1 MENIVENLNVVK
13 QRIYAAEQKYSRPK
27 GSVKLLAVSKTQSIA
42 AITQIASTGQ
52 LNFGE
57 NYPKEAFKKI
67 TQLTS
72 PRLYWHFIGHIQSN
86 KTKQLAQRFDWIQSV
101 DREKIAQ
108 RLSDAR
114 PHDLAPIDVCI
125 QVNISRESTKS
136 GLSPTHVYDFAKFI
150 LQLPGLRLRGLMVIP
165 ASYTNFEQQRQ
176 TFREARLLYE
186 SLQNNAINLDTMSMG
201 MSNDLEAAIAEGST
215 LIRVGTAIFG
225 SRES

>member
-13 QRIYAAEQKYSRPK
+13 QRIYAAEQKYSRPA
-27 GSVKLLAVSKTQSIA
+27 GAVTLLAVSKTQPIA
-42 AITQIASTGQ
+42 AITHIAGAGQ

-57 NYPKEAFKKI
+57 NYPKEAFNKI
-67 TQLTS
+67 TQLKNI
-72 PRLYWHFIGHIQSN
+72 RLYWHFIGQIQSN

-114 PHDLAPIDVCI
+114 PPELGPINVCI
-125 QVNISRESTKS
+125 QVNISGESTKS
-136 GLSPTHVYDFAKFI
+136 GISPIHVYDFAKFI
-150 LQLPGLRLRGLMVIP
+150 LPLPGLRLRGLMVIP
-165 ASYTNFEQQRQ
+165 APYTNFEQQRQ
-176 TFREARLLYE
+176 VFREARQLYE
-186 SLQNNAINLDTMSMG
+186 SLQNNSIKLDTLSMG

-225 SRES
+225 NRES